1 MAPCIYVIG
10 SVETEAQ
17 KNQHFEGQE
26 QNQGK
31 KVTFSICLL
40 LALAGLIPIV
50 RACSFLYTSGID
62 IPSNDDVIF
71 FRLIERMSVSDYNW
85 LNYFRDT
92 LINGHS
98 FALGLALFWLNCI
111 LTAASQTAML
121 SLALI
126 LLLLRVLLMNDY
138 MFGKYSANTRL
149 AMFLPLSLILFAPSQ
164 TTVLAHPTFAAT
176 WQLSLLMSLL
186 SIWALARFPSRVSV
200 NIASTLAAVIGCWT
214 TALSLTAL
222 PLLFV
227 QVYLNGKRSVRDY
240 TWAIA
245 ASVLSLAPYL
255 ASFTVRQEHT
265 RSIADQILGFDF
277 GIFLNILGRPF
288 ASGTGTNF
296 GHLTQ
301 SFNAGLFGLV
311 CMCLLLFVAFKLTQ
325 KERMRNT
332 LMPSL
337 LCIIMGLET
346 IGLIATARPFIAP
359 TNSSVSSLFWCGLL
373 GLALYC
379 FSFTTQHHRAV
390 RTGSI
395 IVFISVILLSVCFSK
410 TFEDKQYYLANRA
423 PFAASL
429 VRNFAH
435 APTYA
440 TRMIFKL
447 VNLEPYTL
455 AMPLEKNAWSIFA
468 PHREYLLQG
477 DFALNSVEVQRV
489 NGARVFWVKGTDPN
503 REKSWKNYNHLNL
516 ALQGDCTVFWHVKI
530 PPNCISAKL
539 HCKILG
545 TDATSIRDTALRK
558 PVLIKHE
565 GSSDRDFADLSK
577 SGEIDLKNYCG
588 QAITICFHS
597 NSKQTAIFK
606 YPRIE
611 VVAPPDPLQTGVN
624 YAPENVLDTADLHF
638 NPAYKLETTDPQKL
652 SIHPRQSITHQ
663 NFESLD
669 FLTTGRP
676 ALINCTVRYKSG
688 NASAFEIP
696 IFGPATPAVYTQP
709 GRIFDDYPDEIEE
722 ISLVNNSPGA
732 LSDYITAAYLRC
744 HR

>member
-1 MAPCIYVIG
+1 M
-10 SVETEAQ
+10 ETEAQ
-17 KNQHFEGQE
+17 ENQEIKNHK
-26 QNQGK
+26 QNRK
-31 KVTFSICLL
+31 KKAIFSICLFF
-40 LALAGLIPIV
+40 ALAGLIPIV
-50 RACSFLYTSGID
+50 RACTFLFTSGID

-71 FRLIERMSVSDYNW
+71 LKLIDRMGASDYNW

-92 LINGHS
+92 VINGHS
-98 FALGLALFWLNCI
+98 FAVGMALFWLNCK
-111 LTAASQTAML
+111 LTAASQNAML
-121 SLALI
+121 ALS
-126 LLLLRVLLMNDY
+126 LLLLFVRILLTNDY
-138 MFGKYSANTRL
+138 MFGKYNANIRL
-149 AMFLPLSLILFAPSQ
+149 AMFLPLALILFAPSQ
-164 TTVLAHPTFAAT
+164 TSVLAHPTFALT
-176 WQLSLLMSLL
+176 WQLSLLTNIFSLWV
-186 SIWALARFPSRVSV
+186 IAKFPNNVFSNV
-200 NIASTLAAVIGCWT
+200 ASTIAAIIGCWT

-227 QVYLNGKRSVRDY
+227 QIFLNGGRKLRSY
-240 TWAIA
+240 AWAIA
-245 ASVLSLAPYL
+245 ASFFSIAPYL
-255 ASFTVRQEHT
+255 TSFTSRQEHT
-265 RSIADQILGFDF
+265 RSIADQILGFNF

-288 ASGTGTNF
+288 ANGTGTNY
-296 GHLTQ
+296 GHLEQ
-301 SFNAGLFGLV
+301 SFNAGLFGLA
-311 CMCLLLFVAFKLTQ
+311 CMSLLLFAAFKFTDRESFKISLA
-325 KERMRNT
+325 
-332 LMPSL
+332 PSL
-337 LCIIMGLET
+337 LCAIMGLAT

-359 TNSSVSSLFWCGLL
+359 TNSSVSSLFWCGLI
-373 GLALYC
+373 GISLYC
-379 FSFTTQHHRAV
+379 FSFATQHQRAV
-390 RTGSI
+390 RSGAMMVLSS
-395 IVFISVILLSVCFSK
+395 VFLLNIAYSK
-410 TFEDKQYYLANRA
+410 SFEDKQYYLANRA
-423 PFAASL
+423 PYAASL

-624 YAPENVLDTADLHF
+624 YAPENVLDTTDLHF

>member
-1 MAPCIYVIG
+1 
-10 SVETEAQ
+10 VETVAQ
-17 KNQHFEGQE
+17 KNQEFEE

-31 KVTFSICLL
+31 KVTFSICLF
-40 LALAGLIPIV
+40 LALAALIPIV

-71 FRLIERMSVSDYNW
+71 FRLIERMSASDYNW

-98 FALGLALFWLNCI
+98 FALGLAFFWLNCK

-121 SLALI
+121 SLSLI

-164 TTVLAHPTFAAT
+164 TTVLAHPTFAVT

-186 SIWALARFPSRVSV
+186 SIWALARFPRRVSA

-227 QVYLNGKRSVRDY
+227 QVYLIRKRRLCDY

-265 RSIADQILGFDF
+265 RSIAEQILGFNF

-288 ASGTGTNF
+288 ANGTGSYY
-296 GHLTQ
+296 GHIEQ

-311 CMCLLLFVAFKLTQ
+311 CITFLLFAAFKLTD
-325 KERMRNT
+325 KKRFADA
-332 LMPSL
+332 LAPSL
-337 LCIIMGLET
+337 LCAIMGLAT
-346 IGLIATARPFIAP
+346 VGLIATARPFIAP
-359 TNSSVSSLFWCGLL
+359 TNCSVSSLYWCGLI
-373 GLALYC
+373 GIALYC
-379 FSFTTQHHRAV
+379 FSFATQYQRAV
-390 RTGSI
+390 RAGAL
-395 IVFISVILLSVCFSK
+395 IVFTSVLLLNLSSSK
-410 TFEDKQYYLANRA
+410 SFEDKQFYLTNRA
-423 PFAASL
+423 PYVASML
-429 VRNFAH
+429 RNFAH

-455 AMPLEKNAWSIFA
+455 AVPLEKNSWSIFA

-477 DFALNSVEVQRV
+477 DFAMNSVELQRV
-489 NGARVFWVKGTDPN
+489 NGGRVFWVKGSDPS
-503 REKSWKNYNHLNL
+503 RQKSWKNYLHLNL
-516 ALQGDCTVFWHVKI
+516 ALQGDSKVFWHVTI
-530 PPNCISAKL
+530 PKNSAVARL
-539 HCKILG
+539 HCKVLKG
-545 TDATSIRDTALRK
+545 NATPAASLPAQNQL
-558 PVLIKHE
+558 LIKHGG
-565 GSSDRDFADLSK
+565 GSD
-577 SGEIDLKNYCG
+577 GEFEKQSNVNEVDLKRYSG
-588 QAITICFHS
+588 QTVTICFR
-597 NSKQTAIFK
+597 NNGNKTTIFE

-611 VVAPPDPLQTGVN
+611 VVAPPDQIQTGIK
-624 YAPENVLDTADLHF
+624 YAPENILNTQALSMS
-638 NPAYKLETTDPQKL
+638 PESKLKTVDAQTL
-652 SIHPRQSITHQ
+652 SIHPVGSFTHQ
-663 NFESLD
+663 NFQSLD
-669 FLTTGRP
+669 FLTTGKP
-676 ALINCTVRYKSG
+676 ALINCVVRYKSG

-696 IFGPATPAVYTQP
+696 IFGPAAPAVYTQP

-744 HR
+744 QR